1 MPSFTRCLDRRS
13 LDNFLNKASSIPR
26 LTLEDEIRLS
36 NQLRAGLKYLGHNP
50 DAIPQTTEER
60 KIRDRAK
67 YARERIIAANI
78 MLVVSIAYKYQE
90 AADVEDLISEGT
102 IGLSKAAEKFD
113 AAKGCVFSTYAYW
126 WIRQAISLH
135 VKSCSTVRLSVY
147 AYDMIIAVKRCR
159 EILKREGRKE
169 NYENIYELLKAGVV
183 PTAKNRLLRLTV
195 ETLKELMEL
204 PTMRAMGSL
213 DAVFDE
219 SDSSGLLDIV
229 ADDNSE
235 PVSDLFAMGEIGDVI
250 DGLKPLESDILCRR
264 FGLNGYAPQT
274 IKEIAQDKNMTRTKV
289 QTASSKAMSQC
300 RKIIIKRHPDLRD
313 YLIN

>member
-1 MPSFTRCLDRRS
+1 MTFRPNASHMPSFTRCLDRRS

-113 AAKGCVFSTYAYW
+113 AAKGVYSLPMPIGGSDKRLAY
-126 WIRQAISLH
+126 
-135 VKSCSTVRLSVY
+135 T
-147 AYDMIIAVKRCR
+147 
-159 EILKREGRKE
+159 
-169 NYENIYELLKAGVV
+169 
-183 PTAKNRLLRLTV
+183 
-195 ETLKELMEL
+195 
-204 PTMRAMGSL
+204 
-213 DAVFDE
+213 
-219 SDSSGLLDIV
+219 SSH
-229 ADDNSE
+229 
-235 PVSDLFAMGEIGDVI
+235 
-250 DGLKPLESDILCRR
+250 
-264 FGLNGYAPQT
+264 
-274 IKEIAQDKNMTRTKV
+274 AQ
-289 QTASSKAMSQC
+289 
-300 RKIIIKRHPDLRD
+300 L
-313 YLIN
+313 